1 MGYVMFLLVLKW
13 LYKIASLLASILT
26 FFFFN
31 NQPTGASQNQNWK
44 SKSFS
49 SMYIL
54 ISNAN

>member
-1 MGYVMFLLVLKW
+1 MFLLVVKW
-13 LYKIASLLASILT
+13 LYKIASLLVSILT
-26 FFFFN
+26 FSFFN
-31 NQPTGASQNQNWK
+31 KQPIGASQNQNWK